1 MALPKEQNWVDIL
14 CQFMI
19 LDSNVPFVMI
29 LSKNLWNWCC
39 IVSKKHEGKEPFN
52 CSICNVTFLYKE
64 DLKKHAC
71 VLHDD
76 KPFKCS
82 ECDLGFAKKVELK
95 RHINSVHDGKKT
107 FKCSICDCIFT
118 KKVELNRHLKKT
130 HEGKKPFNCSTCNVS
145 FLSDKTHVCVNQD
158 DKPFNWKGI

>member
-1 MALPKEQNWVDIL
+1 
-14 CQFMI
+14 
-19 LDSNVPFVMI
+19 
-29 LSKNLWNWCC
+29 
-39 IVSKKHEGKEPFN
+39 
-52 CSICNVTFLYKE
+52 
-64 DLKKHAC
+64 LKKHAC

-82 ECDLGFAKKVELK
+82 ECDLGFAKKAELK

-130 HEGKKPFNCSTCNVS
+130 HEGKKPFNCSTCQVS
-145 FLSDKTHVCVNQD
+145 FLSDQTHVCVHQD
-158 DKPFNWKGI
+158 DKPFNCLVGANVLFRSYKLAQ